1 MKQLT
6 SNECHGF
13 VEIETSWDP
22 KQTKTLVAVAAAF
35 EKESTLGF
43 PQRCV
48 ILARSTTLN
57 ATASHWKKSY

>member
-6 SNECHGF
+6 PNECHGF
-13 VEIETSWDP
+13 AEIETKWDP
-22 KQTKTLVAVAAAF
+22 KQTKTLVAVAF
-35 EKESTLGF
+35 EKEATLGF

-57 ATASHWKKSY
+57 AAASH